1 MQRGIAPR
9 RHRSSPLPSPA
20 AIDLRRTAL
29 LLDVDGTLLDIA
41 TTPETVIVPDTLQAA
56 LRNLIALA
64 NGAVALVSGRTI
76 ASLDRLFAPLR
87 VPAIGGHGAEMRVAP
102 DGTVVKHHLP
112 DLSEVLRERLHA
124 LSAIDPR
131 LLIEDKLHSI
141 AVHYRLAHQHEDVL
155 KAKVADIV
163 SAGGD
168 HMEILSGKAVIEV
181 KPRHFTKGSAVIEL
195 MTQPP
200 FKGRIP
206 LFLGDDTT
214 DESVFAILPELSGSG
229 FSVGRAIAG
238 ADGVIPSPGHVRSWL
253 TELSSHAGRRAT

>member
-9 RHRSSPLPSPA
+9 RHQSTPLPSPA

-41 TTPETVIVPDTLQAA
+41 TTPEDVVVPDTLQPA
-56 LRNLIALA
+56 LRGLIAVA

-76 ASLDRLFAPLR
+76 ATLDRLFAPLK
-87 VPAIGGHGAEMRVAP
+87 VPAIGGHGAEMRIAP
-102 DGTVVKHHLP
+102 DGAVVKHHVP
-112 DLSEVLRERLHA
+112 DLSEALRERLHA

-155 KAKVADIV
+155 KAKIAEIV

-168 HMEILSGKAVIEV
+168 HVEILAGKSVFEV
-181 KPRHFTKGSAVIEL
+181 KPSRFNKGSAVIEL
-195 MTQPP
+195 MSQPP
-200 FKGRIP
+200 FEGRTPI
-206 LFLGDDTT
+206 FLGDDTT

-229 FSVGRAIAG
+229 FSVGRAIPG
-238 ADGVIPSPGHVRSWL
+238 AVGVVPSPGDVRSWL
-253 TELSSHAGRRAT
+253 TEIATHAGRRAT